1 MRYGPPGVNAKL
13 YRYVFWPLWFVVV
26 PLALATATVWLLAS
40 GDGALPEG
48 GLGRFRWFVQDQKVP
63 AIIVFF
69 TLFEMGL
76 YHFRH
81 SLPWADK
88 MGVAGRSG
96 LPSDLRRDYEQAGQ
110 LLDEARRILR
120 KHGKAVSRE
129 LAAKNREALTA
140 SLEAL
145 ESAMLAE
152 PFDADAFHQSYDR
165 AAELVNRNLSR
176 WQRGELREY
185 TESILIAVGVALL
198 LRAFVVEAFKIPSG
212 SMLPTLQIQDH
223 IFVNKFAYGPTL
235 PFTKNRV
242 LESLPPARSDVMVF
256 EYPDPNLRNPRQD
269 FIKRVIALPG
279 DTLEVED
286 GHPIING
293 WRVPNCRV
301 GKYSFDEGDSYQKQ
315 GDLFVEFLGE
325 RSYLTLFEG
334 NFGEDSGPRRPRRV
348 EGPYHVEAG
357 EVWVLGDNRNNSA
370 DSRAWRHGRGAG
382 VPFGNIKG
390 RAMFVWLSFNNRGDD
405 FLGVTW
411 DRLFSSVMGH
421 PHLPKEAAP
430 ELVAGIERCLAQ
442 RPANTTPPPA
452 PPPARE
458 ASR

>member
-1 MRYGPPGVNAKL
+1 MNAKL
-13 YRYVFWPLWFVVV
+13 YRYVFWPLWFVAV
-26 PLALATATVWLLAS
+26 PLALATAAVWLLAS

-48 GLGRFRWFVQDQKVP
+48 GFGRFRWFVQDQKVP

-96 LPSDLRRDYEQAGQ
+96 LPLDLRRDYEQAGQ
-110 LLDEARRILR
+110 LVDESRRILR

-129 LAAKNREALTA
+129 LASKDREALTG
-140 SLEAL
+140 SLDAL
-145 ESAMLAE
+145 ETAMLAE
-152 PFDADAFHQSYDR
+152 PFDAEAFHQAYDR
-165 AAELVNRNLSR
+165 AAELVNRHLGR

-223 IFVNKFAYGPTL
+223 IFVNKFAYGPTV
-235 PFTKNRV
+235 PFTKKRV
-242 LESLPPARSDVMVF
+242 LESLPPARGDVMVF
-256 EYPDPNLRNPRQD
+256 EYPDPNLKNPRQD

-279 DTLEVED
+279 DKLEVED

-301 GKYSFDEGDSYQKQ
+301 GKYRFDEGDNYEKY
-315 GDLFVEFLGE
+315 GELFVEFLGE
-325 RSYLTLFEG
+325 RSYLALFEG
-334 NFGEDSGPRRPRRV
+334 VNDEGSGLRLPRQRQ
-348 EGPYHVEAG
+348 GPYYVEPG

-382 VPFGNIKG
+382 VPFDHIKG
-390 RAMFVWLSFNNRGDD
+390 RAMFVWLSFNNRGED

-411 DRLFSSVMGH
+411 DRLFSSVMGK
-421 PHLPKEAAP
+421 PRLPREADA
-430 ELVAGIERCLAQ
+430 ELVAGIERCLEQ
-442 RPANTTPPPA
+442 RPANTTPPPPQPRPRRA
-452 PPPARE
+452 GL
-458 ASR
+458 